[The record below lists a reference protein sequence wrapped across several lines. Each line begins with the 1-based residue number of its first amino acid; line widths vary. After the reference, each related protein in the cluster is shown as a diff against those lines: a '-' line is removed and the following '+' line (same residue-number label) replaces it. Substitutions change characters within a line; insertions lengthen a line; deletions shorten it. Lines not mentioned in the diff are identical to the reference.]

1 MFTQNG
7 DLFAPTAGP
16 ESLFD
21 SLPIGNYIIVETM
34 SGLMF
39 KRVHD
44 FDAPGRMYGKIT
56 DRAERILNTFMD
68 RPRTTGVLL
77 SGEKGSGKSQL
88 ARNISHAG
96 YAMDIPTIIVN
107 APFFGDGFN
116 NLLASITQPAIVLM
130 DEFEKVYSQDEIQE
144 QVLTLLDGMM
154 TSKKLFVLTVNNK
167 YRVNE
172 HMKNRPGRIFYA
184 LEFDGL
190 EPEFIRE
197 YCEDNL
203 NDKDE
208 IENVLKISALF
219 KAFNFDM
226 LKAMVEEMNRYKESA
241 FDVIEMLNAKPM
253 ETYGGTSYD
262 VTVVWKGCTSQVAET
277 KETPM
282 DSGRGQTGFHINFDL
297 PKEGTPERERLIK
310 AFGYDL
316 DDFDS
321 NDETI
326 SKAFFIQSKH
336 LTKVDV
342 EAGKFEFKS
351 DEGAVI
357 SLTKKVAQSY
367 DLRQLSYYDALV

>member
-21 SLPIGNYIIVETM
+21 TLPVGNYTIVETM

-39 KRVHD
+39 KRFKD
-44 FDAPGRMYGKIT
+44 FEEPGRMYGKIT

-88 ARNISHAG
+88 ARNISRAA
-96 YAMDIPTIIVN
+96 YEMDIPTIIVN

-116 NLLASITQPAIVLM
+116 NLLASVQQPAIILM
-130 DEFEKVYSQDEIQE
+130 DEFEKVYAQDEIQE

-184 LEFDGL
+184 IEFDGL

-203 NDKDE
+203 DDQDE
-208 IENVLKISALF
+208 TDNVLKISALF

-253 ETYGGTSYD
+253 ENFGGTTYD
-262 VTVVWKGCTSQVAET
+262 VTVVFKGCTSQVTQTNEL
-277 KETPM
+277 PM
-282 DSGRGQTGFHINFDL
+282 DAHRGQVGFHVNFDL
-297 PKEGTPERERLIK
+297 PKAGTKERTALVN
-310 AFGYDL
+310 AFGYDKE
-316 DDFDS
+316 DFD
-321 NDETI
+321 DDEETI
-326 SKAFFIQSKH
+326 SKAWYIQSKN
-336 LTKVDV
+336 LTKIDV
-342 EAGKFEFKS
+342 ETGQYEFTT
-351 DEGAVI
+351 DDGAVI
-357 SLTKKVAQSY
+357 SLVRKVPVAY
-367 DLRQLSYYDALV
+367 DLRQLSYSAY